1 LTTKRYD
8 GRGGDSLQTLLEEMA
23 RGFKKTQHFFPLPP
37 PPPLSRIQIVVNK
50 DLPDNQII
58 VNRDGRV
65 PGGGDRGYGSWNR
78 PQFYRP
84 TNFWTGGWT
93 DPFGCRWTNG

>member
-1 LTTKRYD
+1 
-8 GRGGDSLQTLLEEMA
+8 MA
-23 RGFKKTQHFFPLPP
+23 RGFKKTQHFFPPPP

>member
-1 LTTKRYD
+1 MKTGNKFNNIKVE
-8 GRGGDSLQTLLEEMA
+8 GD
-23 RGFKKTQHFFPLPP
+23 KKSFDFDNK
-37 PPPLSRIQIVVNK
+37 QITVNK